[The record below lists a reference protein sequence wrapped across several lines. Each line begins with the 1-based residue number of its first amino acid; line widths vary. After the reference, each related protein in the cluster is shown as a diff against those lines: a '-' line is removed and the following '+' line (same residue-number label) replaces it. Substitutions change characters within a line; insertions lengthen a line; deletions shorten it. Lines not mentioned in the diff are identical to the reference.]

1 MYLPLC
7 QAAGIVNES
16 ITIHPTPVPPLIIPY
31 FTAFVKP
38 PLLQVNNSQ
47 IVLDFPC
54 GSVILVVFQLKND
67 IGAAMWNLEGLIVRG
82 VYFDQPVEGVVTL
95 SRVKYGGAV
104 QHTVDLFHSITM
116 FGQERTMVLLDANEI
131 VHVEYESVIACE
143 FD

>member
-1 MYLPLC
+1 
-7 QAAGIVNES
+7 
-16 ITIHPTPVPPLIIPY
+16 
-31 FTAFVKP
+31 
-38 PLLQVNNSQ
+38 
-47 IVLDFPC
+47 
-54 GSVILVVFQLKND
+54 
-67 IGAAMWNLEGLIVRG
+67 MWNLEGLIVRG

-143 FD
+143 FDQLIIITPCNKKHSDTLVLHGLSAYI